1 MTSLE
6 ELVSMGYPRIQAK
19 RALDI
24 AGGDVEQAVGYLL
37 MSERSQSQL
46 GDTAS
51 HDDDDDHV
59 VTSSEVAVGQL
70 IDIGDSTTTTT
81 TTIHNHTDNSA
92 TANLLPPQDSGSYSV
107 DDSRMMELLQ
117 MGYSVPAAQD
127 ALMVADGDVNQAI
140 NYLLMDESRSGFH
153 LDQQQQQQQDDDEA
167 ADVAMAILLQEEE
180 LYDTRALS
188 PPSSGNYHPNNN
200 NNNANRPESSM
211 YHSTGIR
218 RDVDVPRMVATEAYL
233 KTDGAGPFCAC
244 MAASKFLSGGVVT
257 ADFLN
262 TILAGG
268 IELFRKSNS
277 QEWDVGTILK
287 KYGKSNLN
295 IEAIIDDDEPKSCVY
310 LPNDLNQTL
319 GIRKQIALCRN
330 QQGAGWQVL
339 ILEIPNMESICIA
352 LPPKGTKNKFWYL
365 DFLPR
370 TCFRVEGAHA
380 RVHTTLLQLSESLE
394 TLFQGVVAS
403 TQKEYQS
410 FTIYMIKKLRR

>member
-24 AGGDVEQAVGYLL
+24 AGGDMEQAVGYLL

-46 GDTAS
+46 QDTQ
-51 HDDDDDHV
+51 DDDHV

-70 IDIGDSTTTTT
+70 LDLGDDTTN
-81 TTIHNHTDNSA
+81 HNPNDH
-92 TANLLPPQDSGSYSV
+92 ANTNIYPPTKDASGPYSSQDS
-107 DDSRMMELLQ
+107 RILELTQ
-117 MGYSVPAAQD
+117 MGYSIAAAQN
-127 ALMVADGDVNQAI
+127 ALLLTDGDVNQAI
-140 NYLLMDESRSGFH
+140 NYLLMDESRAGFH
-153 LDQQQQQQQDDDEA
+153 VEQEQQTEDDA
-167 ADVAMAILLQEEE
+167 LDVAMAILLQEEE
-180 LYDTRALS
+180 LYGTRAVS
-188 PPSSGNYHPNNN
+188 PPSTANYNTANA
-200 NNNANRPESSM
+200 ANRPESSM
-211 YHSTGIR
+211 YHATAIR
-218 RDVDVPRMVATEAYL
+218 RDVDVPRMVATDSYL

-287 KYGKSNLN
+287 KYGKANLN
-295 IEAIIDDDEPKSCVY
+295 IEAVIDDDEPKSCVY

-330 QQGAGWQVL
+330 QQGTGWQVL
-339 ILEIPNMESICIA
+339 ILEIPHMESICIA

-365 DFLPR
+365 DFQPR
-370 TCFRVEGAHA
+370 PCFRVDGAHA

-394 TLFQGVVAS
+394 TIFQGLVTS
-403 TQKEYQS
+403 THKEYQS
-410 FTIYMIKKLRR
+410 FTIYMIKKLRK

>member
-6 ELVSMGYPRIQAK
+6 ALVSMGYPRIQAQK
-19 RALDI
+19 ALDI
-24 AGGDVEQAVGYLL
+24 ADGDMEQAVGFLL
-37 MSERSQSQL
+37 MSETSQSQL
-46 GDTAS
+46 QIDATLQENHAVITPADG
-51 HDDDDDHV
+51 V
-59 VTSSEVAVGQL
+59 VVGQL
-70 IDIGDSTTTTT
+70 IDLGDGTPNDTSTTST
-81 TTIHNHTDNSA
+81 NKDA
-92 TANLLPPQDSGSYSV
+92 EPYSSE
-107 DDSRMMELLQ
+107 DGRIIELIQ
-117 MGYSVPAAQD
+117 MGYSLPAAQD
-127 ALMVADGDVNQAI
+127 ALLVADGDVNQAI
-140 NYLLMDESRSGFH
+140 NYLLMDESRAGFH
-153 LDQQQQQQQDDDEA
+153 VDQEEDEA
-167 ADVAMAILLQEEE
+167 VDVAMAILLQEEE
-180 LYDTRALS
+180 LYGTRAIS
-188 PPSSGNYHPNNN
+188 PPSTGNYSNNHN
-200 NNNANRPESSM
+200 TSTNKSNNNANRPESAM
-211 YHSTGIR
+211 YHATAIR
-218 RDVDVPRMVATEAYL
+218 RDVDIPRMVATEAYL

-287 KYGKSNLN
+287 KYGKTNLN
-295 IEAIIDDDEPKSCVY
+295 IEAIVDEDEPKSCVF

-339 ILEIPNMESICIA
+339 ILEIPQMESICIA

-370 TCFRVEGAHA
+370 PCFRVEGAHA

-394 TLFQGVVAS
+394 TIFQGLVAS
-403 TQKEYQS
+403 TKKEYQS
-410 FTIYMIKKLRR
+410 FTIYMIKKIRK